1 VNRLIAFVA
10 TVLAKYSFG
19 RRIIQHVKRHP
30 KVYALVQEITVLVVT
45 VLLIRTFII
54 EPYKIPSGSMIPAL
68 GINDRIFVFRLPYW
82 LGKVPDRGDIVV
94 FKVPKTIPNYDP
106 DKPVYIKRVVGL
118 PGETLE
124 IRNGKL
130 FADGQQVTE
139 PEIFDELTYV
149 NQIQGMAKPF
159 TSFQIPDDS
168 ILGFGD
174 NTRNSYDSRAWG
186 AIPIRNVKGR
196 AVFRYWPFLPWRV
209 GLIR

>member
-1 VNRLIAFVA
+1 MLLEKNAVG
-10 TVLAKYSFG
+10 K
-19 RRIIQHVKRHP
+19 RIVQHVKRHP
-30 KVYALVQEITVLVVT
+30 KVYSLVQEIAVLVIA

-68 GINDRIFVFRLPYW
+68 EINDRIFVFRLPYW
-82 LGKVPDRGDIVV
+82 LGKVPRRGDIVV

-106 DKPVYIKRVVGL
+106 EKPVYIKRVVGL

-130 FADGQQVTE
+130 FADGDEVTA
-139 PEIFDELTYV
+139 PKIFAQLTYV
-149 NQIQGMAKPF
+149 NQIPGMAKPF
-159 TSFQIPDDS
+159 TSMKIPEDS
-168 ILGFGD
+168 MLGFGD

-186 AIPIRNVKGR
+186 PIPVKNVKGE

-209 GLIR
+209 GLVR